1 MGMDK
6 LKTTEQFPAAK
17 EDEKLP
23 EYSARLLRWIEKEL
37 FFRISS
43 RINFLLN
50 IAQDGTF
57 EIIVDGNTDGD
68 DGNWRIDISSGDWII
83 QKRESG
89 AWVDATKTSSPS

>member
-6 LKTTEQFPAAK
+6 LKTTEQFPAAM

-43 RINFLLN
+43 RINFILDRVN
-50 IAQDGTF
+50 DDFIEFVQDGN
-57 EIIVDGNTDGD
+57 EIGD
-68 DGNWRIDISSGDWII
+68 DGNWRIII
-83 QKRESG
+83 NGNDLEMQRRESG
-89 AWVDATKTSSPS
+89 TFVKKAAAKP